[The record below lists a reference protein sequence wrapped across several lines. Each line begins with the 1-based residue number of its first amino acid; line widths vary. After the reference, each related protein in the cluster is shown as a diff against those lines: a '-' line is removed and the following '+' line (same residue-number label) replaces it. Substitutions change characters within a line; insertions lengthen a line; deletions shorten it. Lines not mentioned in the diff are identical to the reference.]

1 MLESSGLRT
10 SFPAS
15 DLQRARAF
23 FADVLGLTP
32 TSEIEDAAVL
42 EYDLPGGARF
52 MVYRTEYA
60 GTAGHTLGTWTV
72 ADIDAEVRSLSS
84 RGVQFE
90 TYDLP
95 GVEWDGPIATAP
107 FGRAAWFK
115 DSEGNIH
122 GLEQRGGG

>member
-1 MLESSGLRT
+1 MLESSRLRT

-23 FADVLGLTP
+23 FADVLGVTP
-32 TSEIEDAAVL
+32 TSEHEDAEVL

-52 MVYRTEYA
+52 MVYRTDYA

-72 ADIDAEVRSLSS
+72 DDIDEAVRTLAG
-84 RGVQFE
+84 RGVTFE

-95 GVEWDGPIATAP
+95 GVEWDGPVATAP

-122 GLEQRGGG
+122 ALEQRSDG